1 MSRFGVDK
9 SILGVKA
16 PITVALIPRTT
27 ILIVG
32 SILRTAP
39 NSIQRHFETLP
50 DASARAMQISDA
62 DGMRVSGA
70 MHDVRIGTRTF
81 LDPSFYIAA
90 RNTH

>member
-16 PITVALIPRTT
+16 PITVALIPRPT

-39 NSIQRHFETLP
+39 NTIQRHFETLRE
-50 DASARAMQISDA
+50 ASVRAMQISDT
-62 DGMRVSGA
+62 DGMCVSGA
-70 MHDVRIGTRTF
+70 MRDVWIGTRAS
-81 LDPSFYIAA
+81 L
-90 RNTH
+90 